1 MDCPQVKLFSAN
13 FCSKYQSVLFS
24 TLIPT
29 MWTTKLVSTA
39 ATEFIADILEVES
52 DSFGNYIEQEQ
63 EC

>member
-1 MDCPQVKLFSAN
+1 MDGPLVKLFSAN

-24 TLIPT
+24 TLIST

-39 ATEFIADILEVES
+39 TTEFIADILEVES